1 MGLTIEQEGKKAEKE
16 AIRLG
21 KSVVQYA
28 KALYEKQPKLPVNYN
43 NGRISGPKDK
53 WTFEECVFEAVMVMY
68 KESKGFVEPM
78 IVGTYEIDVQEVW
91 NVDNNYKRNHAQ

>member
-1 MGLTIEQEGKKAEKE
+1 MTIEQEGKKAEKQARE
-16 AIRLG
+16 LG

-28 KALYEKQPKLPVNYN
+28 KALYEKQPNLPAGYN
-43 NGRISGPKDK
+43 NGRISGPKEK

-78 IVGTYEIDVQEVW
+78 ITYTNGIDVQEVW
-91 NVDNNYKRNHAQ
+91 NVDNNYTRNHAQ

>member
-1 MGLTIEQEGKKAEKE
+1 MTTEQEYKKAEKE
-16 AIRLG
+16 AISLG

-28 KALYEKQPKLPVNYN
+28 KSLYEKQPKLRAEYN

-68 KESKGFVEPM
+68 KEKHGFVEPM
-78 IVGTYEIDVQEVW
+78 IVYTDGMDIQEVW
-91 NVDNNYKRNHAQ
+91 NVDNNYTRNHAK